1 MGKSSFLN
9 LNCGE
14 IMKVKKKI
22 KIIKL
27 KNLFLANE
35 KKKNII
41 FIFFFLIKITTTKTV
56 KINKKIK
63 MLKIKKT
70 ITS

>member
-22 KIIKL
+22 KIIQL

-35 KKKNII
+35 KNKKN
-41 FIFFFLIKITTTKTV
+41 KI
-56 KINKKIK
+56 
-63 MLKIKKT
+63 
-70 ITS
+70 